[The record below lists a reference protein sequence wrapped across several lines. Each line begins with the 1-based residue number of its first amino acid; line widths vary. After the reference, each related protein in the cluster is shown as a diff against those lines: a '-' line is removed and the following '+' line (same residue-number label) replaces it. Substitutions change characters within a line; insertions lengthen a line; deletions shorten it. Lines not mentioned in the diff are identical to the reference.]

1 MPQISQR
8 IDINGDLGEERD
20 AECRIGTS
28 LEREGRVYRE
38 RNVCN
43 RGRDRWVQKGRE
55 AKGRAYT
62 G

>member
-43 RGRDRWVQKGRE
+43 RGRDR
-55 AKGRAYT
+55 
-62 G
+62 